1 MVIVRSFL
9 MITEVI
15 ISVLLILVVVLQ
27 SSKSAGMGGAVS
39 GAADSVF
46 GGKQRGVDGFLSKCT
61 IILAILFAVFSLWL
75 GIYLNHY

>member
-1 MVIVRSFL
+1 MFV
-9 MITEVI
+9 EVI
-15 ISVLLILVVVLQ
+15 IAILLIVVVVLQ

-61 IILAILFAVFSLWL
+61 VVLATLFMIFSLWL
-75 GIYLNHY
+75 GIFLNHY

>member
-1 MVIVRSFL
+1 MIV
-9 MITEVI
+9 EVI
-15 ISVLLILVVVLQ
+15 ISILLILVVVLQ

-46 GGKQRGVDGFLSKCT
+46 GGKQRGIDGFLTKCT
-61 IILAILFAVFSLWL
+61 IILGVLFAIFSLWL